1 MSASLVSEER
11 QRIINNNRSLRTI
24 KNELESLAE
33 RGAISDDVYDT
44 IMSALPAESPLNS
57 NSARGNITKNNVVVD
72 PSPSPADPPSL
83 AMGNLCLN
91 NEPTPSP
98 ASVPLTAPT
107 KVEIARANALYRYA
121 EAGDCNFEV
130 GDTIIVYEYMNQDWW
145 LGKNL
150 RTGQEGVFPQNYVQR
165 LPHPAQGPYM
175 NEKGGIYQNGF
186 PPPYQQQMQ
195 PSAPPPSGPINP
207 YNSSVPP
214 MQIAEQPSESKMG
227 KGGEMGK
234 KFGKKLGNAAIF
246 GAGATIGGNIVNS
259 IF

>member
-1 MSASLVSEER
+1 MSASEER
-11 QRIINNNRSLRTI
+11 QRIININRSLRTI

-57 NSARGNITKNNVVVD
+57 TSARGNITKSNNVVA
-72 PSPSPADPPSL
+72 STPSPAEPPSL
-83 AMGNLCLN
+83 AMGNLSLDN
-91 NEPTPSP
+91 NPAPPSP
-98 ASVPLTAPT
+98 VPAPTSAPT
-107 KVEIARANALYRYA
+107 KVEIARATALYRYA
-121 EAGDCNFEV
+121 EQGDCNFEM
-130 GDTIIVYEYMNQDWW
+130 GDILSVYEYMNQDWW

-165 LPHPAQGPYM
+165 MPNFSHGSYA
-175 NEKGGIYQNGF
+175 NEKGNMYQNGF

-195 PSAPPPSGPINP
+195 PSAPPQSGPVNP

-214 MQIAEQPSESKMG
+214 MQVAEQPTDSKLG